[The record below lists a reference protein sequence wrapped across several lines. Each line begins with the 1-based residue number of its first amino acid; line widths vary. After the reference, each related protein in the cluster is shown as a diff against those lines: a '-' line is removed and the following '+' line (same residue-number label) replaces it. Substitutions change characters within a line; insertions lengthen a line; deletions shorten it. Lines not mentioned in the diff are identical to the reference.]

1 MRTKAFILAFVLL
14 LACYVGFRMK
24 THAYTAELSPGE
36 TMEPKSCN
44 TAASARIEFA
54 TQIRPIFESSCQPCH
69 FNGGTMYQRLPFDR
83 PETIKALGTKLFT
96 RIQDE
101 NKRRLIREFLSQE

>member
-1 MRTKAFILAFVLL
+1 MRVKAFIISFALILS
-14 LACYVGFRMK
+14 CYAGFRMRL
-24 THAYTAELSPGE
+24 HAFTAELPPGE
-36 TMEPKSCN
+36 TLRPTSCGDQP
-44 TAASARIEFA
+44 AAKIDFT

-83 PETIKALGTKLFT
+83 PQTIKSLGTKLFS

-101 NKRRLIREFLSQE
+101 DKRHLIREFLSQE

>member
-1 MRTKAFILAFVLL
+1 MRTKAFILAFILI
-14 LACYVGFRMK
+14 LAGYVGFRMK
-24 THAYTAELSPGE
+24 INAHTAELPPGE
-36 TMEPKSCN
+36 ILESKSCN
-44 TAASARIEFA
+44 TSASARIDFA

-83 PETIKALGTKLFT
+83 PETIKSLGTKLFT